1 MAKLEHRNLIRL
13 LVYEFIPNMSL
24 DRFLFDPIK
33 RERLTWEKRY
43 DIIVGISRGLL
54 YLHEGTHLPIIHR
67 DLKASN
73 VLLDEQ
79 MQPKVSDFGM
89 ATQFDFDKTQETT
102 RRWIYMAP
110 EYAMHGRFSVKTDV
124 HSFGVLVLEI
134 IMGQR
139 NNGYGHGENTDHPSP
154 AWTSWIEGTLLMNLV
169 DPFLQSF
176 SEKQVVRCIEIA
188 LLCVQENPMKRPT
201 MASIVSMLSHESLPL
216 PTPLPKD
223 IPLSVNDVSV
233 TALSAR

>member
-102 RRWIYMAP
+102 RRVVGTY
-110 EYAMHGRFSVKTDV
+110 
-124 HSFGVLVLEI
+124 
-134 IMGQR
+134 
-139 NNGYGHGENTDHPSP
+139 GYI
-154 AWTSWIEGTLLMNLV
+154 W
-169 DPFLQSF
+169 LQSTQCMEDSRLRQTF
-176 SEKQVVRCIEIA
+176 TVSVFLFLRSSWVRGTTAMDMEKTQTIQA
-188 LLCVQENPMKRPT
+188 LLGQVGLKE
-201 MASIVSMLSHESLPL
+201 HY
-216 PTPLPKD
+216 
-223 IPLSVNDVSV
+223 
-233 TALSAR
+233 